1 MGGGNPDCAD
11 AQRLVRRGESA
22 AARVRRRDRG
32 GYGGTGGKA
41 RSGERHAPQQVHRRN
56 GAGAAR
62 AGRHPDVR
70 RVDAASLRQP
80 SITRTLRRRKHGGRP
95 PAQRRVAD
103 GCGRACPRLPAA
115 GGNADPAAD
124 AGRID
129 PDAAASARTRDSPD
143 GSEHEH
149 PPNGEYRHLPREP
162 ALRPC

>member
-1 MGGGNPDCAD
+1 MDGGNPDCAD

-22 AARVRRRDRG
+22 PARFRRRDRG
-32 GYGGTGGKA
+32 GYDGAGGKA
-41 RSGERHAPQQVHRRN
+41 RSGERYAPQQVHRCD

-103 GCGRACPRLPAA
+103 GCGRACPRLPDA
-115 GGNADPAAD
+115 GGNADSAAD
-124 AGRID
+124 AGRTD

-143 GSEHEH
+143 GNKHEYS
-149 PPNGEYRHLPREP
+149 PNGEYRRLPREL